1 MTDISKRLDR
11 FINSAQKKL
20 IQADRI
26 LPIKTNEGILVGDVL
41 IISEGNLKHIKK
53 RDQMLYVNVYLNAV
67 AIKLANLCAI
77 NPRSIQIQKIYAAD
91 QDYGRWFV
99 DSQMLRTQHRKALE
113 KRDYDRADT
122 LYSRYIESR
131 DKAEKSKN
139 IARAL
144 ADDRINNR

>member
-26 LPIKTNEGILVGDVL
+26 LPIKTDEGILVGDVL

-53 RDQMLYVNVYLNAV
+53 RDQMLYVNIYLNAV
-67 AIKLANLCAI
+67 AIKLANLCCT
-77 NPRSIQIQKIYAAD
+77 NPRSIQRQKIYAAD

-99 DSQMLRTQHRKALE
+99 DSQILRTQHRKALE
-113 KRDYDRADT
+113 KRDYDRADM

-131 DKAEKSKN
+131 DRAEKSKN

-144 ADDRINNR
+144 AND